1 MSWMLG
7 IDTSSVDMGIGL
19 FEGGQAVAS
28 YSRYVKNSHAEHISQ
43 AISQILSL
51 NKVPSSEIKRISIT
65 IGPGSFTGLRIGVA
79 FTKGFAFSNGA
90 LVHPVSS
97 LHVLAHTARTRDGT
111 IIAAIDARNGDVFH
125 ASFKSLGGTLVRQ
138 SEDSISTADEFISK
152 IPSESVVVTD
162 TMGYEKSTV
171 FGPISSKALHIPIE
185 KFSIQRGYFC
195 ALIGASK
202 LKDQD
207 AWINEIDLHPNYL
220 RSSAA
225 RIPSTKG

>member
-19 FEGGQAVAS
+19 FKDGQAVAS

-43 AISQILSL
+43 AISQILSV
-51 NKVPSSEIKRISIT
+51 NKIPPSEIKRIAIT
-65 IGPGSFTGLRIGVA
+65 NGPGSFTGLRIGVA

-97 LHVLAHTARTRDGT
+97 LHVLAHAARTRDGT

-125 ASFKSLGGTLVRQ
+125 ASFNCKDGILVRQ
-138 SEDSISTADEFISK
+138 SEDSICSADEFITK
-152 IPSESVVVTD
+152 ITSESVVVTD
-162 TMGYEKSTV
+162 TMGYEKSMI

-195 ALIGASK
+195 AFIGASK
-202 LKDQD
+202 LEDHD
-207 AWINEIDLHPNYL
+207 TWISEIDLHPNYL